1 MRGNIGWMA
10 NKGNSNSSLRS
21 YGLMFHHFV
30 GRDKHLAAQGA
41 ISLDA
46 FEKIIDRFIDNFN
59 VLRAEEWVYKA
70 ENNKLTE
77 GEVCVTFD
85 DGLRC
90 QADVA
95 LPVLKRKGLTAFW
108 FVQSGVLVGDVGV
121 LEVFRRFRNE
131 YFPSV
136 VDFYRS
142 FFSVAF
148 GPDSEKVIRQ
158 IKKKIPGEFLKDFEF
173 YSEEDRVFRYVRDQV
188 LEPQQYVDIMTSLI
202 HSMKSDVKQLSQ
214 NLFVDKVLI
223 KMLENEGH
231 IFGLHSHSHP
241 TCLAE
246 LPEKNQRME
255 YEKNYDILSEI
266 LMIPPFTMAHPC
278 NSYNDETLKIL
289 RGLGIRIGFRSNMS
303 KKNYSSLEFP
313 REDSANLLRDLNVV

>member
-1 MRGNIGWMA
+1 
-10 NKGNSNSSLRS
+10 
-21 YGLMFHHFV
+21 MFHHFV
-30 GRDKHLAAQGA
+30 NRDKHLATQGA

-90 QADVA
+90 QADIA

-108 FVQSGVLVGDVGV
+108 FVQSGILVGDVGV

-148 GPDSEKVIRQ
+148 TDGTSSKMELSISDGS
-158 IKKKIPGEFLKDFEF
+158 
-173 YSEEDRVFRYVRDQV
+173 
-188 LEPQQYVDIMTSLI
+188 LEVVSAGFITNYLWLC
-202 HSMKSDVKQLSQ
+202 KF
-214 NLFVDKVLI
+214 LFVVL
-223 KMLENEGH
+223 
-231 IFGLHSHSHP
+231 S
-241 TCLAE
+241 
-246 LPEKNQRME
+246 
-255 YEKNYDILSEI
+255 NY
-266 LMIPPFTMAHPC
+266 
-278 NSYNDETLKIL
+278 
-289 RGLGIRIGFRSNMS
+289 
-303 KKNYSSLEFP
+303 
-313 REDSANLLRDLNVV
+313 